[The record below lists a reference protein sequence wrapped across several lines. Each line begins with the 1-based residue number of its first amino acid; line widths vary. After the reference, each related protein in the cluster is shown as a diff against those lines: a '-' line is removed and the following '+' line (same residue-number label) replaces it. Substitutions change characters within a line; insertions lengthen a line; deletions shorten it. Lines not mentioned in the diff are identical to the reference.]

1 MHVLLHVYA
10 RSVCPC
16 MFMYVTFA
24 VNAMRIFGNN
34 RKIIGNNWTISQELW
49 NRIIGKILS
58 IIASGLLPSVETL
71 CIPPKKLPILLLI
84 PKNFTHYSLKF
95 SNYSQYF
102 TYYSQILIPETQ
114 HVMQKYYWGEPE
126 RAPH

>member
-1 MHVLLHVYA
+1 MCVEKGGDTGRDYFNLRVVITLGDPADVHA
-10 RSVCPC
+10 
-16 MFMYVTFA
+16 
-24 VNAMRIFGNN
+24 
-34 RKIIGNNWTISQELW
+34 
-49 NRIIGKILS
+49 IL
-58 IIASGLLPSVETL
+58 GLPSVATL

>member
-34 RKIIGNNWTISQELW
+34 QKTISQKLW
-49 NRIIGKILS
+49 NRIIGKIMS
-58 IIASGLLPSVETL
+58 IIASGLEGREESCGGHRKRYEESF
-71 CIPPKKLPILLLI
+71 CS
-84 PKNFTHYSLKF
+84 F
-95 SNYSQYF
+95 
-102 TYYSQILIPETQ
+102 
-114 HVMQKYYWGEPE
+114 
-126 RAPH
+126 

>member
-1 MHVLLHVYA
+1 
-10 RSVCPC
+10 

-58 IIASGLLPSVETL
+58 IIASGL
-71 CIPPKKLPILLLI
+71 I
-84 PKNFTHYSLKF
+84 
-95 SNYSQYF
+95 
-102 TYYSQILIPETQ
+102 ILIQ
-114 HVMQKYYWGEPE
+114 SNNNNNKKKVRMINKLKQIYS
-126 RAPH
+126 